1 MDFDTVINNRKTNFT
16 WTDQEVDKDKIKS
29 IINNALSK
37 VPSKQKRMPYKI
49 DVFDYSDKELRKE
62 IFLHTKRDSKL
73 TDEQDSYNPQ
83 ILAPIL
89 LVFSMRNGVQALAK
103 LNKRITEADKYGYK
117 KNKRVIFMEMGI
129 VSMSLML
136 ALEAEGFA
144 TGFCECIENKKELA
158 SKLNLSYP
166 VDLMMGVGYPS
177 TKENYIDPN
186 TNTVKDVYWEHEHKR
201 PSLDDVVTY
210 RF

>member
-29 IINNALSK
+29 IINNTLSK

-62 IFLHTKRDSKL
+62 IFLHTKRDGKL
-73 TDEQDSYNPQ
+73 TVEQDPYNPQ
-83 ILAPIL
+83 TLAPIL
-89 LVFSMRNGVQALAK
+89 LVFSMRNSNQALSK
-103 LNKRITEADKYGYK
+103 LNRKITPHDKEGQK
-117 KNKRVIFMEMGI
+117 DKRVIFMEMGI
-129 VSMSLML
+129 VAMSLML
-136 ALEAEGFA
+136 AFEAEGFA
-144 TGFCECIENKKELA
+144 TGFCQCIENKKELGNT
-158 SKLNLSYP
+158 LNLSYP

-186 TNTVKDVYWEHEHKR
+186 TNTVKEVFWEHHLKR

>member
-16 WTDQEVDKDKIKS
+16 WTDQEIDKDKIKS
-29 IINNALSK
+29 IINNILSK

-62 IFLHTKRDSKL
+62 IFLHTKRDEES
-73 TDEQDSYNPQ
+73 TVEEDPYNPQ
-83 ILAPIL
+83 TLAPIL
-89 LVFSMRNGVQALAK
+89 LVFSMRNSNQALSK
-103 LNKRITEADKYGYK
+103 LNRAPLPHDFQGYSD
-117 KNKRVIFMEMGI
+117 NRVIYMEIGI
-129 VSMSLML
+129 VAMSLMF

-144 TGFCECIENKKELA
+144 TGFCQCIERKDQLGNTLD
-158 SKLNLSYP
+158 LSHP

-186 TNTVKDVYWEHEHKR
+186 TNTVKEVFWEHHHKR
-201 PSLDDVVTY
+201 TSLNDVVTY

>member
-1 MDFDTVINNRKTNFT
+1 MDFNTVINNRKTNFT

-29 IINNALSK
+29 IINNTLSK

-83 ILAPIL
+83 TLAPIL

-117 KNKRVIFMEMGI
+117 KNKRVI
-129 VSMSLML
+129 
-136 ALEAEGFA
+136 
-144 TGFCECIENKKELA
+144 K
-158 SKLNLSYP
+158 
-166 VDLMMGVGYPS
+166 
-177 TKENYIDPN
+177 YI
-186 TNTVKDVYWEHEHKR
+186 
-201 PSLDDVVTY
+201 
-210 RF
+210 